1 MKILLRQKSDEMFW
15 RNTIA
20 TWYLHLKQ
28 EPKYPILKKVLKA
41 RDKGYALKQIS
52 EVGLIEEILNW
63 WYPLEKAILAKKTQ
77 KIRKRS
83 ISYKFL
89 KQKGTF

>member
-1 MKILLRQKSDEMFW
+1 MFW

-63 WYPLEKAILAKKTQ
+63 WYPLEKAILAKNPK
-77 KIRKRS
+77 KS
-83 ISYKFL
+83 G
-89 KQKGTF
+89 KGAFPTSFWSKKALFNSL

>member
-1 MKILLRQKSDEMFW
+1 M
-15 RNTIA
+15 
-20 TWYLHLKQ
+20 HLKQ

-63 WYPLEKAILAKKTQ
+63 WYPLEKAILAKNPK
-77 KIRKRS
+77 KS
-83 ISYKFL
+83 G
-89 KQKGTF
+89 KGAFPTSF